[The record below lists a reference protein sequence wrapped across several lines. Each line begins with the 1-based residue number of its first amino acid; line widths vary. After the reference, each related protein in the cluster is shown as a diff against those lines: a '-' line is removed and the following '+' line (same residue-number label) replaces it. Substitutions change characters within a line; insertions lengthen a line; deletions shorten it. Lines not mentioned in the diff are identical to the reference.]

1 MPSIDVSQLKKR
13 PPSDEKVYFLS
24 INFLHFG
31 MVNDV
36 LNCCNLYNLKES
48 IPCIQITW
56 QWLPF
61 TNSARKDNLQ
71 LYHWVGF
78 GNFWKCFHELGKR
91 SFLMWGVVYNIFF
104 KIFLVF
110 RMLFRSELWMVSH
123 LRVTTLLP
131 SITRYCNFLSYLLC
145 FFNFISMAESIY
157 LFGMYAVCWCCQ
169 IHWWGVWEVFNWSC
183 RYQLNIESCLLSK
196 SMTTSAY
203 KFEEEMSIAFHFLI
217 SCQ

>member
-31 MVNDV
+31 VVNDV

-104 KIFLVF
+104 KNFF
-110 RMLFRSELWMVSH
+110 GVSH
-123 LRVTTLLP
+123 AFQVRVVNGVPPTGDYSFAKYNKVLQFSLLFAL
-131 SITRYCNFLSYLLC
+131 FL
-145 FFNFISMAESIY
+145 
-157 LFGMYAVCWCCQ
+157 
-169 IHWWGVWEVFNWSC
+169 
-183 RYQLNIESCLLSK
+183 
-196 SMTTSAY
+196 
-203 KFEEEMSIAFHFLI
+203 
-217 SCQ
+217 